1 MKRLITVAMSGLMAL
16 SLTACGG
23 SAQEPAAA
31 KPETQAEQ
39 AGGSAGDDKSGG
51 STAEGGDAAGAS
63 GNVLEGKKVGF
74 SQTDSMSSWRT
85 TETDSIKEYIEGAG
99 GEFIVKD
106 AGGDIATQ
114 ESDIR
119 DLVAAGVDFLVVAPS
134 GRAPGSHGLGDSR
147 HPG

>member
-85 TETDSIKEYIEGAG
+85 TETDSIDRK
-99 GEFIVKD
+99 
-106 AGGDIATQ
+106 
-114 ESDIR
+114 S
-119 DLVAAGVDFLVVAPS
+119 VV
-134 GRAPGSHGLGDSR
+134 
-147 HPG
+147 

>member
-1 MKRLITVAMSGLMAL
+1 MKRFITVAMSGLMAL
-16 SLTACGG
+16 SLTAC
-23 SAQEPAAA
+23 SSSSQEPAAA

-39 AGGSAGDDKSGG
+39 DSGSAGDEKSGD
-51 STAEGGDAAGAS
+51 STAESDKAAGSS
-63 GNVLEGKKVGF
+63 GNVLEGMKVGF

-119 DLVAAGVDFLVVAPS
+119 DLVAQRP
-134 GRAPGSHGLGDSR
+134 
-147 HPG
+147 

>member
-23 SAQEPAAA
+23 STQEPAAA

-51 STAEGGDAAGAS
+51 SAAEGAS

-74 SQTDSMSSWRT
+74 SQTASMSSWRT
-85 TETDSIKEYIEGAG
+85 T
-99 GEFIVKD
+99 
-106 AGGDIATQ
+106 
-114 ESDIR
+114 
-119 DLVAAGVDFLVVAPS
+119 
-134 GRAPGSHGLGDSR
+134 
-147 HPG
+147 